1 MADPGMKPLS
11 PAQTIPGGVCMEPQ
25 EVTMG
30 EATYEVRR
38 VYRGDRPIQELVM
51 AQMECQHLA
60 HPTFDGDAKGAV

>member
-1 MADPGMKPLS
+1 
-11 PAQTIPGGVCMEPQ
+11 MEPQ

-51 AQMECQHLA
+51 AQMERQYLA